1 MVNIGLWKGR
11 LFGETNGNK
20 IGSFLCF
27 GITGSIFKEE
37 NQVRKKK
44 TLSMRVPTGSN
55 FFFREN
61 KSVGKKGIKRFK
73 VYKAIA
79 SAPQPNTKMLFY
91 LCPTK
96 IGECVPGQ

>member
-44 TLSMRVPTGSN
+44 NVKHESTHW
-55 FFFREN
+55 
-61 KSVGKKGIKRFK
+61 K
-73 VYKAIA
+73 
-79 SAPQPNTKMLFY
+79 
-91 LCPTK
+91 
-96 IGECVPGQ
+96 